1 MRKAF
6 IPAALSA
13 PFLLGGCAAIGGDGL
28 LGDLFG
34 GGNDYG
40 YDARD
45 GFERDAVKA
54 CGDEASRFG
63 RATVIEAEA
72 QNREYMYVSGRI
84 DSRDRNRDEFTCVF
98 RADGRVVDFQTR

>member
-40 YDARD
+40 YDART

-72 QNREYMYVSGRI
+72 TEPRI
-84 DSRDRNRDEFTCVF
+84 HVRF
-98 RADGRVVDFQTR
+98 RPHRLARSQS